1 MARFFASVGE
11 YLGALPALVRALMVL
26 AVGGG
31 SAFLLRFLSWKLLP
45 VIRFDRLCARIGI
58 SEFLRKGGVSRPPS
72 RLVGTFVWG
81 VLLIVTFFQVSRQ
94 LDIGVVNAF
103 SGEVAASVP
112 RILAALF
119 IVLIGLVVV
128 SFIGNFVL
136 TVALNAARPHANL
149 LARGVKIAGVV
160 LVLSL
165 ALEQLNLSRSLL
177 ISLFQILFAAAAFGA
192 ALAFGLGCKDIARD
206 AMLRFLRNLR
216 EKERA
221 EKGPDLEG

>member
-1 MARFFASVGE
+1 MASFFAAVGDF
-11 YLGALPALVRALMVL
+11 LRALPSWVRALMVL
-26 AVGGG
+26 AVGSG
-31 SAFLLRFLSWKLLP
+31 SAFLLRFLCWKLLP
-45 VIRFDRLCARIGI
+45 PIRFDALCARIGI
-58 SEFLRKGGVSRPPS
+58 SEFLRKGGVGRPPS
-72 RLVGTFVWG
+72 RLVGTFAWG
-81 VLLIVTFFQVSRQ
+81 VVLIVTFFQVSRQ

-112 RILAALF
+112 RILASFF
-119 IVLIGLVVV
+119 IVIIGLVVV
-128 SFIGNFVL
+128 SFVGNFVL
-136 TVALNAARPHANL
+136 TVALNAARPHASL
-149 LARGVKIAGVV
+149 LARGVKIAGIV

-177 ISLFQILFAAAAFGA
+177 TSLFQILFAAAAFGT

-221 EKGPDLEG
+221 EKGSDLEG

>member
-1 MARFFASVGE
+1 MASFFEAVGGF
-11 YLGALPALVRALMVL
+11 LSSLPSWVRALVVL

-31 SAFLLRFLSWKLLP
+31 SAFLLRLVCWKLLP
-45 VIRFDRLCARIGI
+45 IIRFDALCARIGL

-72 RLVGTFVWG
+72 RLVGTFAWG
-81 VLLIVTFFQVSRQ
+81 VVLIITFFQVSRQ

-119 IVLIGLVVV
+119 IVLVGLVVV
-128 SFIGNFVL
+128 SFVGNFVM
-136 TVALNAARPHANL
+136 TVALNAARPHANI
-149 LARGVKIAGVV
+149 LARGVKITGIV

-165 ALEQLNLSRSLL
+165 AIEQLNLSRSLL
-177 ISLFQILFAAAAFGA
+177 TSLFQILFAAAAFGT

-206 AMLRFLRNLR
+206 AMLRLLRNLR
-216 EKERA
+216 EKERI

>member
-1 MARFFASVGE
+1 MDSFFAAVGDF
-11 YLGALPALVRALMVL
+11 LRSLPSLIRALMVL
-26 AVGGG
+26 VVGSG
-31 SAFLLRFLSWKLLP
+31 SAFLLRFLCWRLLP
-45 VIRFDRLCARIGI
+45 IIRFDALCARIGVT
-58 SEFLRKGGVSRPPS
+58 EFLRKGGVSRPPS
-72 RLVGTFVWG
+72 RLTGTFVWG
-81 VLLIVTFFQVSRQ
+81 VVLIVTFFQVSRQ

-119 IVLIGLVVV
+119 IVLVGLVVV

-136 TVALNAARPHANL
+136 TVALNAARPHATL
-149 LARGVKIAGVV
+149 IARVVKIAGVV

-177 ISLFQILFAAAAFGA
+177 TSLFQIMFAAAAFGA